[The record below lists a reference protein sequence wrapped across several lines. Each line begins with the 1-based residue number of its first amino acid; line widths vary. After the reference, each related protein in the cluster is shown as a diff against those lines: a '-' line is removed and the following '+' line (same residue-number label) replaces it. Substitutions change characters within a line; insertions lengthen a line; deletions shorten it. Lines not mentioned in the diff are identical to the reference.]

1 MGIFNSIK
9 KSRRASDNIDEKIE
23 YLNKELDKNGLR
35 EAMTTTGMYVA
46 TKDEPNSSHNAF
58 KALSHDGQPVGFSGA
73 DYNIFTEPIG
83 GLVYSPPHPVTGQRQ
98 VAQSYYG
105 IASDFRPVP
114 AGSDRQIMWVFDQD
128 LSGGAGRYFSLE
140 LSRGDSPYWGM
151 WIDTAF
157 GTSILVPFDGDL
169 SPLSSSMKTDLGNL
183 NIGDFTDPNDFGPP
197 VHTVAVKNDLGDT
210 NFLPINI
217 PGLSDQGFGFL
228 KNQAQD
234 KKDDDDDQDTKIAG
248 LTQGDI
254 YILQKG
260 LDAVTR
266 QKGYEAGKREQQRIM
281 KMYGLYLPLASNP
294 SPYTGAD
301 DGSQFAF
308 FGKDKPVDPNKKQNR
323 ATTQNI
329 INHINSGGFMPLPK
343 GWTKQQAQQ
352 FYNNYING
360 TLSESLNEDVGIG
373 HFEPEILNVDINDI
387 RKGIMPEFPKDPPPE
402 MVNGYNP
409 NSRLAPKELDPAPFI
424 KITRKDLAQNHKLTD
439 KEITEFM
446 NDIKM
451 VNEYI
456 KENPAD
462 LIYAQTR
469 YPKHDPRLAQLN
481 WQMDQMLDA
490 GKKYMDKTFPENE
503 KLFKKIQKTIK
514 KNIELT
520 DPKSFKDVEI
530 PNFKGVNLIDF
541 KRRKEVVSRHFK
553 KAVKIERLFS
563 NKERR
568 NSIREERGYLNNE
581 SEKNTLKEV
590 MTTSGMYFATR
601 ENPAIPAVTANVPD
615 STGVLGSGFTPP
627 IGGNGNANDPSN
639 YPAAYD
645 TAWMYNSNDV
655 DGVTNRPIVKTMDQ
669 SVIDA
674 YNTAFPDD
682 NRFPSGGAGIV
693 FGDIAFGTGVGYA
706 SGGHYVGVLSPG
718 LFGNGSTKQVPPGS
732 PFGAPWFGM
741 NGLYFPATRPLANVI
756 MAMTGAYQSLGGYNP
771 QGAMVVQ
778 LWRQHSTF
786 HDGQFDNW
794 SGKKYISNTGNRYV
808 LQNFYMYATPND
820 YVKEPAVPVTTTVLY
835 RNDLGDPSFL
845 PIKIDLGDISDQA
858 FQYLS
863 DKATPDD
870 PSFKDVYDAMDD
882 VNDFLP
888 PDSDYDVDKQKE
900 DAENID
906 KIYDEWKSRYDKNFN
921 ADGSEKTPEQKFDD
935 FRSDNLPNWAKSM
948 ENWAKNLPWNNPENP
963 VGKFINNNSWW
974 IEPVVGAIV
983 GAAGAKNAYK
993 TPYKIS
999 NTKVNAW
1006 KNSTPK
1012 KHTSGPD
1019 KGKYKNIELFNN
1031 KGDLIGK
1038 KYKENGEWK
1047 TMMRPTNQTSL
1058 KNKINWEIDQLQH
1071 TNKSF
1076 NNYQKTGKNPGLNDL
1091 DFFRL
1096 TKVEPGSTFVKGA
1109 DGKIKYSG
1117 GTVGANWAL
1126 NKAAGA
1132 GLGAA
1137 AAAAMGSD
1145 DNQSNT
1151 STSGTPSQPQVSG
1164 TAAEAQV
1171 DLEISNIE
1179 LRLSSDAATNVN
1191 RPQSEID
1198 ADKRELSKLKQK
1210 KEKMASNREALNAR
1224 RAKGEYVDPAEYEN
1238 LEKKSTS
1245 DSTTSSTDPDVDPD
1259 AGAKKAYYKSPGVMP
1274 WSYLDA
1280 DVKDYW
1286 RSQAQASDPFANE
1299 LKPGLG
1305 ASDGDKVALFGKKPP
1320 NPNEKQ
1326 GRGSHINIINYY
1338 QSDGM
1343 MGTKPEGWTDQDI
1356 QNYINKFYL
1365 NQQSSNTNANDDVK
1379 LAGTYDLMKRG
1390 QVPFL
1395 TPSQVDKILVDPKYQ
1410 KLLQDDPDLLPIL
1423 QRMRAGRGRT
1433 SGAMVAHYQ
1442 SKGQVLS
1449 EGVGLGHFEPEQL
1462 NVNIEDLRKGIMP
1475 EFPKEA
1481 PPELIN
1487 GYSSKSRLAP
1497 KKLERSSFIKI
1508 TKKDLAKNHILKD
1521 SEIKDFMNKINA
1533 VNDFIKKH
1541 PEELVYAQTRYPKS
1555 DPRLAQLNWEM
1566 DQKLN
1571 ASKQYMDKHYPENQ
1585 RLFTK
1590 IQKSINKNIELTD
1603 PKSFKG
1609 VKIPKFKGVDLT
1621 DFKRRKAVVS
1631 RHFKKAIRKNKK

>member
-1 MGIFNSIK
+1 MKEESNLK
-9 KSRRASDNIDEKIE
+9 K
-23 YLNKELDKNGLR
+23 YLEEG
-35 EAMTTTGMYVA
+35 
-46 TKDEPNSSHNAF
+46 
-58 KALSHDGQPVGFSGA
+58 
-73 DYNIFTEPIG
+73 
-83 GLVYSPPHPVTGQRQ
+83 
-98 VAQSYYG
+98 
-105 IASDFRPVP
+105 
-114 AGSDRQIMWVFDQD
+114 
-128 LSGGAGRYFSLE
+128 
-140 LSRGDSPYWGM
+140 
-151 WIDTAF
+151 
-157 GTSILVPFDGDL
+157 
-169 SPLSSSMKTDLGNL
+169 
-183 NIGDFTDPNDFGPP
+183 
-197 VHTVAVKNDLGDT
+197 VKL
-210 NFLPINI
+210 
-217 PGLSDQGFGFL
+217 
-228 KNQAQD
+228 
-234 KKDDDDDQDTKIAG
+234 
-248 LTQGDI
+248 
-254 YILQKG
+254 
-260 LDAVTR
+260 
-266 QKGYEAGKREQQRIM
+266 
-281 KMYGLYLPLASNP
+281 
-294 SPYTGAD
+294 
-301 DGSQFAF
+301 
-308 FGKDKPVDPNKKQNR
+308 
-323 ATTQNI
+323 
-329 INHINSGGFMPLPK
+329 
-343 GWTKQQAQQ
+343 
-352 FYNNYING
+352 
-360 TLSESLNEDVGIG
+360 G

-387 RKGIMPEFPKDPPPE
+387 RKGIMPEFPKDPPPK
-402 MVNGYNP
+402 MVDGY
-409 NSRLAPKELDPAPFI
+409 SEKSKLAPKKEEGNSDPFI
-424 KITRKDLAQNHKLTD
+424 NITKKDLAKNHMLKD
-439 KEITEFM
+439 SEIKKFM
-446 NDIKM
+446 DEIDLINK
-451 VNEYI
+451 YI
-456 KENPAD
+456 KENPSE
-462 LIYAQTR
+462 LIYVQQR
-469 YPKHDPRLAQLN
+469 YPKDDPRLAQLN

-490 GKKYMDKTFPENE
+490 GKEYMDKTFPENK
-503 KLFKKIQKTIK
+503 KLFKKIQKSIK
-514 KNIELT
+514 KNIEFT
-520 DPKSFKDVEI
+520 DPKTFKDVEI
-530 PNFKGVNLIDF
+530 PKFEGVNLTDF
-541 KRRKEVVSRHFK
+541 KRRKEIVSRHFK

-568 NSIREERGYLNNE
+568 NSIREEREYLNNE
-581 SEKNTLKEV
+581 SENNTLKEF
-590 MTTSGMYFATR
+590 MSTTGMYFATK
-601 ENPAIPAVTANVPD
+601 ENPAIPAVMADVPD

-639 YPAAYD
+639 YPDAYD
-645 TAWMYNSNDV
+645 TSWMYNSNDV
-655 DGVTNRPIVKTMDQ
+655 DGVTNRPIIKTMDQ
-669 SVIDA
+669 SVIDT
-674 YNTAFPDD
+674 YNAANPE
-682 NRFPSGGAGIV
+682 NSRFPSGGAGVV
-693 FGDIAFGTGVGYA
+693 FGPRGFGTGVGYA
-706 SGGHYVGVLSPG
+706 SNGHYIGVLSPG
-718 LFGNGSTKQVPPGS
+718 LFGDGSTKIVPPGS
-732 PFGAPWFGM
+732 PFTAPWFGM
-741 NGLYFPATRPLANVI
+741 SGMYFPATPELAGVI
-756 MAMTGAYQSLGGYNP
+756 MSMSGTYMSLGGYNP
-771 QGAMVVQ
+771 SGARTIQ
-778 LWRQHSTF
+778 LWAPWSRF
-786 HDGQFDNW
+786 HDGDW
-794 SGKKYISNTGNRYV
+794 DDIARPKYSNNNGNRYV
-808 LQNFYMYATPND
+808 LGTFYMYATAND
-820 YVKEPAVPVTTTVLY
+820 YVKDPAVPVTTTVLY

-845 PIKIDLGDISDQA
+845 PIKIDLGDMSDQA
-858 FQYLS
+858 FQYLE

-906 KIYDEWKSRYDKNFN
+906 KIYDEWKVKYDKNFN

-935 FRSDNLPNWAKSM
+935 FRSDNLPDWAKSM
-948 ENWAKNLPWNNPENP
+948 ENWAKNLPWNDPNNP
-963 VGKFINNNSWW
+963 VGKFINDNSWW
-974 IEPVVGAIV
+974 IEPVVGAIA

-993 TPYKIS
+993 TPYNIS
-999 NTKVNAW
+999 NTKVNSW

-1038 KYKENGEWK
+1038 KYKENGKWK
-1047 TMMRPTNQTSL
+1047 TTMRPTSKTSL
-1058 KNKINWEIDQLQH
+1058 KDKINWEIDQLQH

-1076 NNYQKTGKNPGLNDL
+1076 TNYQKTGKNPGLNDL

-1137 AAAAMGSD
+1137 AGAAMGSD

-1198 ADKRELSKLKQK
+1198 ADNLELKKLKQK
-1210 KEKMASNREALNAR
+1210 KEKMASDREALNDK
-1224 RAKGEYVDPAEYEN
+1224 RAKGEYVDPAEY
-1238 LEKKSTS
+1238 KKIGVSGEPTS
-1245 DSTTSSTDPDVDPD
+1245 DSTTSSSDPDADPD
-1259 AGAKKAYYKSPGVMP
+1259 AGARAAYIKSGGLFP

-1280 DVKDYW
+1280 SQKEYW
-1286 RSQAQASDPFANE
+1286 RSKSQPSDPFANE
-1299 LKPGLG
+1299 LKPNLG
-1305 ASDGDKVALFGKKPP
+1305 AKDGDEVALFGNKPP

-1365 NQQSSNTNANDDVK
+1365 NKQSSNTNANDDVK
-1379 LAGTYDLMKRG
+1379 LAGTFDMMKRG

-1423 QRMRAGRGRT
+1423 QRMRVKNDKKNPV
-1433 SGAMVAHYQ
+1433 SMVASYQ

-1475 EFPKEA
+1475 EFPEEA

-1508 TKKDLAKNHILKD
+1508 TKKDLAKNHMLKD
-1521 SEIKDFMNKINA
+1521 SEIKYFMKRIKA

-1571 ASKQYMDKHYPENQ
+1571 ASKQFMDKHYPENQ

-1590 IQKSINKNIELTD
+1590 IQKSIKKNVELTD

-1609 VKIPKFKGVDLT
+1609 VKTPKFKGVDLT

-1631 RHFKKAIRKNKK
+1631 RHFKKAIRKYKK